1 MRSNFIILNPEYLM
15 GRPLA
20 LSKFVAS
27 CRPLINQNQP
37 KYTRI
42 NPNQP
47 VSTPSDQ
54 NQPELI
60 QNNPNQPEST
70 HMNLNQPKSTR
81 INPNQPES
89 TWINP
94 YYCVS
99 NCANLY
105 QPVSTSHHISSTP
118 HSPPPK
124 SPFYTLPPKYVNMVY
139 IPPKKKYAPP
149 PLWMFLTSSLNDIW

>member
-1 MRSNFIILNPEYLM
+1 MRSNLIVPNPEYLM

-89 TWINP
+89 TPIIVYQIVPICINP
-94 YYCVS
+94 YQLRIISVVHLTPLPP
-99 NCANLY
+99 NRLY
-105 QPVSTSHHISSTP
+105 I
-118 HSPPPK
+118 HSPQNQRYIFLK
-124 SPFYTLPPKYVNMVY
+124 SPGLFSPTFFRSRDNGNLKRN
-139 IPPKKKYAPP
+139 
-149 PLWMFLTSSLNDIW
+149 

>member
-1 MRSNFIILNPEYLM
+1 M

-89 TWINP
+89 TPIIVYQIVPICNP
-94 YYCVS
+94 VNQNKMYVIFVDIFFCS
-99 NCANLY
+99 FSMFNL
-105 QPVSTSHHISSTP
+105 
-118 HSPPPK
+118 
-124 SPFYTLPPKYVNMVY
+124 F
-139 IPPKKKYAPP
+139 
-149 PLWMFLTSSLNDIW
+149 